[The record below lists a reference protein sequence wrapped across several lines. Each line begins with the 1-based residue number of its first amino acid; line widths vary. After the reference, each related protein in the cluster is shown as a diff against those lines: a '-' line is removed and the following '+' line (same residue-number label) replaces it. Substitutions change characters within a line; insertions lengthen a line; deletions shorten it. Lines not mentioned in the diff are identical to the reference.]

1 MERPSETKE
10 KARPSTRD
18 IARPEQIREAPHVH
32 PLVDILS
39 RAEEI
44 IVRADMPGVAP
55 DGIDVRFENG
65 ILILSGKVGASG
77 EESADEL
84 IREFPRA
91 DYYREFSVGEGI
103 QQDQITAEYDSGVL
117 TLRLPKSA
125 STRPR
130 RIEVQRKSSAQEEG

>member
-1 MERPSETKE
+1 MERSSETKE
-10 KARPSTRD
+10 KGRSVTRD
-18 IARPEQIREAPHVH
+18 IARPEQIRQAPHVH

-44 IVRADMPGVAP
+44 VVSADMPGVAP

-65 ILILSGKVGASG
+65 ILILSGKVRSPKDGT
-77 EESADEL
+77 ADER

-103 QQDQITAEYDSGVL
+103 RQDRISAEYDSGVL
-117 TLRLPKSA
+117 TLRLPRSE

>member
-10 KARPSTRD
+10 KARPATRD
-18 IARPEQIREAPHVH
+18 IARPEQIREAPHLH

-44 IVRADMPGVAP
+44 VVRADMPGIAP

-65 ILILSGKVGASG
+65 ILILSGKVGTA
-77 EESADEL
+77 EERGDEL

-117 TLRLPKSA
+117 TLRLPKSE